1 MTPSM
6 TEPGRGERIDG
17 TGQRSAKRVRPYT
30 LTAGR
35 TRPRIELPIEATVE
49 TIAEVDDSWA
59 FDDVASVIIRLC
71 DVRQSIAEISSHANM
86 PIGVT
91 RVLVA
96 DLIESGHLRAHATLG
111 DRSAGDQRRLIE
123 RTLDGLR
130 AL

>member
-1 MTPSM
+1 MDQPDPMRLPS
-6 TEPGRGERIDG
+6 R
-17 TGQRSAKRVRPYT
+17 ARPYT

-35 TRPRIELPIEATVE
+35 TRPKLDLPLEATVE
-49 TIAEVDDSWA
+49 AVPVGASAEPLDEVHAAIVRLCAARQSVAEV
-59 FDDVASVIIRLC
+59 
-71 DVRQSIAEISSHANM
+71 SSYANM

-96 DLIESGHLRAHATLG
+96 DLIETGHLRVYATLT
-111 DRSAGDQRRLIE
+111 DQSSVADQRRLME

>member
-1 MTPSM
+1 MTLIMDRP
-6 TEPGRGERIDG
+6 EPGR
-17 TGQRSAKRVRPYT
+17 SASRARPYT

-35 TRPRIELPIEATVE
+35 TRPRIDLPIEATVE
-49 TIAEVDDSWA
+49 AVPATDQSAWA
-59 FDDVASVIIRLC
+59 FGDVRAVIVELC
-71 DVRQSIAEISSHANM
+71 GVRQSIAEISAYASM

-96 DLIESGHLRAHATLG
+96 DLIESGHLRAHATLA
-111 DRSAGDQRRLIE
+111 DRSTVSDRRRLIE

>member
-1 MTPSM
+1 MTLSM
-6 TEPGRGERIDG
+6 DRPEQR
-17 TGQRSAKRVRPYT
+17 RSARRARPYT

-49 TIAEVDDSWA
+49 TVSARGENHWA
-59 FDDVASVIIRLC
+59 AGDVRAVIVRLC
-71 DVRQSIAEISSHANM
+71 GSRPSIAEISVHAGV
-86 PIGVT
+86 PIGVA

-96 DLIESGHLRAHATLG
+96 DLVGSGHLRVHSTLA
-111 DRSAGDQRRLIE
+111 DRHNVSDQRRLIE

>member
-1 MTPSM
+1 MTSSMEPERSRSPS
-6 TEPGRGERIDG
+6 R
-17 TGQRSAKRVRPYT
+17 ARPYT

-35 TRPRIELPIEATVE
+35 TVPRIELPLEATVE
-49 TIAEVDDSWA
+49 VVADAEQRAVL
-59 FDDVASVIIRLC
+59 DDVRTPLVQLC
-71 DVRQSIAEISSHANM
+71 GTRQSIAELSSYTNM

-96 DLIESGHLRAHATLG
+96 DLVESGHLHVHATLA
-111 DRSAGDQRRLIE
+111 DRATVAEQRRLIE